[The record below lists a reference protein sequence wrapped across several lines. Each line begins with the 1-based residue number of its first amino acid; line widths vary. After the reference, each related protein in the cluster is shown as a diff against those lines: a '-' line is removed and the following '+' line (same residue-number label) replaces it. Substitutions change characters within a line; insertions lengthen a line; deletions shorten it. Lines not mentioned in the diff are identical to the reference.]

1 MQHSF
6 ATNKKGD
13 SPMVKSVTLV
23 FPGQG
28 AQYVGMGKA
37 LENQPSFEFLN
48 KANQSLGFDLKTMM
62 LEGPDEELKM
72 TANTQPAILT
82 HSVALFDKVSEVLL
96 NKGIKID
103 RVLGHSVGEYAALV
117 AAKCLSFEDAV
128 KAVNL
133 RGTYMQEAVPA
144 GKGKMIAVMKV
155 PMEKIQECC
164 KAVSQDG
171 NEVMAANFN
180 EPNQTVISGHAE
192 ACDRAVK
199 WFEENIEDAYRC
211 VELNVSAPFHS
222 SLMKPARE
230 KLAEHLNTIEF
241 RPTFVPYV
249 ANIDAKEYPADTSG
263 DVVKKNLIEQVD
275 GSVRWTQSI
284 AALPDDTV
292 CIEVGPG
299 RVLMGLIRKIN
310 RNIKVIS
317 LDKEGAFEELLEVL
331 S

>member
-1 MQHSF
+1 M
-6 ATNKKGD
+6 T
-13 SPMVKSVTLV
+13 KSVTLV

-37 LENQPSFEFLN
+37 LEDSPSFEFLN
-48 KANQSLGFDLKTMM
+48 KANNALGYNLKGMM

-82 HSVALFDKVSEVLL
+82 HSIALFDKVWEVLL

-103 RVLGHSVGEYAALV
+103 RVLGHSVGEYAALT
-117 AAKCLSFEDAV
+117 AARAMDFEDAV

-133 RGTYMQEAVPA
+133 RGQYMQEAVPA
-144 GKGKMIAVMKV
+144 GKGKMIAVMKI
-155 PMEKIQECC
+155 PMDKIEECC
-164 KAVSQDG
+164 KAVSEPD
-171 NEVMAANFN
+171 NEVMPANFN

-199 WFEENIEDAYRC
+199 WFEENIEDAFRC
-211 VELNVSAPFHS
+211 IELNVSAPFHS

-230 KLAEHLNTIEF
+230 KLAEHLKTITFRAPEF
-241 RPTFVPYV
+241 PYV
-249 ANIDAKEYPADTSG
+249 ANIDAKEYGTGTDPETIRQ
-263 DVVKKNLIEQVD
+263 NLIEQVD

-284 AALPDDTV
+284 QALPDDTI

-317 LDKEGAFEELLEVL
+317 LDKEGAFEELEEVL

>member
-1 MQHSF
+1 M
-6 ATNKKGD
+6 T
-13 SPMVKSVTLV
+13 KSVTLV

-28 AQYVGMGKA
+28 SQYVGMGKA
-37 LENQPSFEFLN
+37 LEGHPSFAFLD
-48 KANQSLGFDLKTMM
+48 KANATLGYDLKNMM
-62 LEGPDEELKM
+62 LEGPDEDLKL

-82 HSVALFDKVSEVLL
+82 HSVALFDKLWEVLL

-117 AAKCLSFEDAV
+117 AAKALSFEDAV

-144 GKGKMIAVMKV
+144 GKGKMVAVMKI
-155 PMEKIQECC
+155 PMEKIEECC
-164 KAVSQDG
+164 KAVSIDG
-171 NEVMAANFN
+171 NEVMPANFN

-199 WFEENIEDAYRC
+199 WFEENVSDSHRC

-222 SLMKPARE
+222 SLMGPARE
-230 KLAEHLNTIEF
+230 KLSAHLDTLEF
-241 RPTFVPYV
+241 RPTFVPYI
-249 ANIDAKEYPADTSG
+249 ANIDAKEYPADTPG
-263 DVVKKNLIEQVD
+263 DVVKKNLVEQVD

-284 AALPDDTV
+284 QALPDDTV
-292 CIEVGPG
+292 VIEVGPG
-299 RVLMGLIRKIN
+299 RVLMGLLRKIN

-317 LDKEGAFEELLEVL
+317 LDKEGAFEELEEVL

>member
-1 MQHSF
+1 M
-6 ATNKKGD
+6 T
-13 SPMVKSVTLV
+13 KSVTLV

-28 AQYVGMGKA
+28 AQYVGMGKG
-37 LENQPSFEFLN
+37 LEGHPSFEFLN
-48 KANQSLGFDLKTMM
+48 KANGALDFDLKKMM

-82 HSVALFDKVSEVLL
+82 HSMALFDKAWEILL
-96 NKGIKID
+96 NKGVKID
-103 RVLGHSVGEYAALV
+103 RVLGHSVGEYAALC
-117 AAKCLSFEDAV
+117 AAKVISFEDAV

-133 RGTYMQEAVPA
+133 RGQYMQEAVPA

-155 PMEKIQECC
+155 PMEKIEECC
-164 KAVSQDG
+164 KAVSLED
-171 NEVMAANFN
+171 NEVMPANFN

-199 WFEENIEDAYRC
+199 WFEENISDPYRC

-241 RPTFVPYV
+241 RSSFVPYV
-249 ANIDAKEYPADTSG
+249 ANIDAKEYPADTAG
-263 DVVKKNLIEQVD
+263 EVIKQNLIEQVD

-284 AALPDDTV
+284 QALPDDTI
-292 CIEVGPG
+292 CLEVGPG

-317 LDKEGAFEELLEVL
+317 LDKEGAFEELEELL

>member
-1 MQHSF
+1 M
-6 ATNKKGD
+6 T
-13 SPMVKSVTLV
+13 KSVTLV

-28 AQYVGMGKA
+28 AQYVGMGSA
-37 LENQPSFEFLN
+37 LEGSPSFEFLN
-48 KANQSLGFDLKTMM
+48 KANIALDYDLKKMM
-62 LEGPDEELKM
+62 LEGPEDDLKM

-82 HSVALFDKVSEVLL
+82 HSVALFDKVWEILL
-96 NKGIKID
+96 NKNIKID

-117 AAKCLSFEDAV
+117 AAKAISFEDAV

-133 RGTYMQEAVPA
+133 RGKYMQEAVPA
-144 GKGKMIAVMKV
+144 GKGKMVAVMKV
-155 PMEKIQECC
+155 PMEKIEECC
-164 KAVSQDG
+164 KAVSQPD
-171 NEVMAANFN
+171 NEVMPANFN

-230 KLAEHLNTIEF
+230 KLAAHLETIEF

-249 ANIDAKEYPADTSG
+249 ANIDAKEYAADTAG
-263 DVVKKNLIEQVD
+263 DIVKKNLIEQVD

-284 AALPDDTV
+284 QALPDDTV
-292 CIEVGPG
+292 CLEVGPG

-317 LDKEGAFEELLEVL
+317 LDKEGAFEELQEVL

>member
-1 MQHSF
+1 M
-6 ATNKKGD
+6 T
-13 SPMVKSVTLV
+13 KSVTLV

-28 AQYVGMGKA
+28 SQYVGMGSA
-37 LENQPSFEFLN
+37 LEGHSSFDLLE
-48 KANQSLGFDLKTMM
+48 KANSSLGYDIKKMM
-62 LEGPDEELKM
+62 LEGPEEELKL
-72 TANTQPAILT
+72 TANTQPAIVT
-82 HSVALFDKVSEVLL
+82 HSVALFEKLNEVLER
-96 NKGIKID
+96 KDTKID

-117 AAKCLSFEDAV
+117 ATKALSFEDAV

-144 GKGKMIAVMKV
+144 GKGKMIAVMKI
-155 PMEKIQECC
+155 PMEKIEECC
-164 KAVSQDG
+164 KVVSEEG
-171 NEVMAANFN
+171 NEVMPANFN

-199 WFEENIEDAYRC
+199 WFEENITDPHRC

-230 KLAEHLNTIEF
+230 KLATHLDTIDF
-241 RPTFVPYV
+241 KPTMVPYI
-249 ANIDAKEYPADTSG
+249 ANIDAKEYPADTPG

-284 AALPDDTV
+284 QTLSDDTV
-292 CIEVGPG
+292 VIEVGPG
-299 RVLMGLIRKIN
+299 RVLMGLLRKIN

-317 LDKEGAFEELLEVL
+317 LDKEGAFEELEEVL

>member
-1 MQHSF
+1 M
-6 ATNKKGD
+6 T
-13 SPMVKSVTLV
+13 KSVTLV

-37 LENQPSFEFLN
+37 LEGQPSFEFLN
-48 KANQSLGFDLKTMM
+48 KANNALGFDLKKMM
-62 LEGPDEELKM
+62 LEGPDEDLKM

-82 HSVALFDKVSEVLL
+82 HSVALFDKAWEILL
-96 NKGIKID
+96 NKGVKID
-103 RVLGHSVGEYAALV
+103 RVLGHSVGEYAALC
-117 AAKCLSFEDAV
+117 AAKVLNFEDAV

-133 RGTYMQEAVPA
+133 RGQYMQEAVPA
-144 GKGKMIAVMKV
+144 GKGKMVAVMKI
-155 PMEKIQECC
+155 PMEKIEECC
-164 KAVSQDG
+164 KAVSEPD
-171 NEVMAANFN
+171 NEVMPANFN

-199 WFEENIEDAYRC
+199 WFEENVSDPHRC

-241 RPTFVPYV
+241 RPSFVPYV
-249 ANIDAKEYPADTSG
+249 ANIDAKEYPADTPG
-263 DVVKKNLIEQVD
+263 DVIKQNLIEQVD

-284 AALPDDTV
+284 QALPDDTI
-292 CIEVGPG
+292 CLEVGPG

-317 LDKEGAFEELLEVL
+317 LDKEGAFEELEELL